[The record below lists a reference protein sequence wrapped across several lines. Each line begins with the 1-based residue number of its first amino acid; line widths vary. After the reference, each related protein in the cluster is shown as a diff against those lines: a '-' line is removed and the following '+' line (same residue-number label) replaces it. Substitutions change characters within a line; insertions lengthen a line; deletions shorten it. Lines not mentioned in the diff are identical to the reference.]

1 MEDGRAGWLI
11 AAGMQSAARLL
22 RHKVGRR
29 LMTAAEDFLRA
40 TLPAS
45 DLVFNLARRLVPDR
59 ADAEDLVQETY
70 LRAWQAWRCGRPPR
84 RVEPWLATICLNL
97 GRDRARRAATRLEVP
112 AELLGELADG
122 TDVAAEAIHRVQ
134 RTQVERAL
142 WALPEPQRLA
152 VTLMDLGGFTAAEAA
167 GILGRPRGTVLAW
180 VHRGRKALARAVRE
194 QQGDRHGS

>member
-11 AAGMQSAARLL
+11 AARLQSAARLL

-70 LRAWQAWRCGRPPR
+70 LRAWQAWRSGRPPR
-84 RVEPWLATICLNL
+84 RVERGLATICLTR
-97 GRDRARRAATRLEVP
+97 GRAGAGGAAPRLEVP
-112 AELLGELADG
+112 AELLGELA
-122 TDVAAEAIHRVQ
+122 
-134 RTQVERAL
+134 
-142 WALPEPQRLA
+142 
-152 VTLMDLGGFTAAEAA
+152 
-167 GILGRPRGTVLAW
+167 
-180 VHRGRKALARAVRE
+180 
-194 QQGDRHGS
+194 

>member
-1 MEDGRAGWLI
+1 MA
-11 AAGMQSAARLL
+11 
-22 RHKVGRR
+22 
-29 LMTAAEDFLRA
+29 AAEDFLRA

-70 LRAWQAWRCGRPPR
+70 LRAWQAWRSGRPPR

-97 GRDRARRAATRLEVP
+97 GRDRARRAATRLEV
-112 AELLGELADG
+112 ELLGDLADA

-167 GILGRPRGTVLAW
+167 KLLGHPRGTVLAW

-194 QQGDRHGS
+194 QEEDRHGS

>member
-1 MEDGRAGWLI
+1 
-11 AAGMQSAARLL
+11 
-22 RHKVGRR
+22 
-29 LMTAAEDFLRA
+29 MTAAEDFLRA

-70 LRAWQAWRCGRPPR
+70 LRAWQAWAAGRPPR
-84 RVEPWLATICLNL
+84 RVEPWLASICLNL

-112 AELLGELADG
+112 AELLGELADA

-142 WALPEPQRLA
+142 WALPEPQRLT

-167 GILGRPRGTVLAW
+167 AMLGRPRGSVLAW
-180 VHRGRKALARAVRE
+180 AHRGRKALARAVRE
-194 QQGDRHGS
+194 QEGDRHGS

>member
-11 AAGMQSAARLL
+11 AARLQSTARLL

-29 LMTAAEDFLRA
+29 LMTAAEDFLRT

-70 LRAWQAWRCGRPPR
+70 LRAWQAWTAGRPPR

-97 GRDRARRAATRLEVP
+97 ARDRARRAATRLEVT
-112 AELLGELADG
+112 AEDLTEHPDP

-167 GILGRPRGTVLAW
+167 KLLGRPRGTVLAW

-194 QQGDRHGS
+194 QQGDRHGA